1 MGGNTIKY
9 RVYKAQVDRHAW
21 KIGRVDETLILNI
34 ERLHKIQLSLQKL
47 KGLSIGFYREV
58 FEIVVLQL
66 IVQ

>member
-1 MGGNTIKY
+1 MPGKLDASTKP
-9 RVYKAQVDRHAW
+9 
-21 KIGRVDETLILNI
+21 LNI